1 MNFKKEALDQSLHF
15 VAIATNIGN
24 IRVSSIVNGM
34 MAIWVS
40 SALIKVVREPTLG
53 GFLNEMV
60 GITGLTVIVVGLL
73 KFPKLMCF
81 LMVIFSVIN
90 AFQV

>member
-1 MNFKKEALDQSLHF
+1 MGD
-15 VAIATNIGN
+15 

-53 GFLNEMV
+53 GFLEEMV
-60 GITGLTVIVVGLL
+60 GITALTVIVVGFL
-73 KFPKLMCF
+73 KFPKLTCF
-81 LMVIFSVIN
+81 LIVAYSVAIWMV
-90 AFQV
+90 